1 MFRQVRLIGALVR
14 KDVKLFLADR
24 WAAVMCFAVPIV
36 LASAFGLIFDTR
48 AQQSGAVRLPLY
60 VVVEDDSALTAK
72 IVADLQASEEV
83 EVHLAERITA
93 EDEINRHAGGVA
105 VILPAGFGSS
115 LSLRARQG
123 EEPIV
128 SLRHHPRSALECRW
142 AEGVLTGIVMRRAA
156 KEFLEP
162 LGVNSEWSTPFHM
175 QREPILASAGH
186 SFSSKSHSFSG
197 MTLQYLLFWGMECGL
212 LLLRERQRGIWGR
225 LQVSPTPLTTALL
238 GRVSSTVLIALLQIA
253 TTFGFGYLLFGVTI
267 TGSIVGF
274 VLLALAMS
282 LLAAGVGLLVAAV
295 GRTEASAR
303 SVFIVVILAVS
314 MIGGLWLPAFLLPR
328 WLQDWSLALPTS
340 WAMRGLDAVT
350 WQGRG
355 LDAVWPSVL
364 AVNSFALVFLAVAI
378 ARFHWSE
385 ARRRRGGIA

>member
-1 MFRQVRLIGALVR
+1 MFRQLRLIGAIVR
-14 KDVKLFLADR
+14 KDIKLFLADR

-36 LASAFGLIFDTR
+36 LASAFGLIFDTP

-83 EVHLAERITA
+83 EVHFAERTTA
-93 EDEINRHAGGVA
+93 EDEINRHASGVA

-115 LSLRARQG
+115 LSLRTRKG
-123 EEPIV
+123 EEPV
-128 SLRHHPRSALECRW
+128 VPMRHHPGSALECRW

-162 LGVNSEWSTPFHM
+162 LGVNAELSMPFHM

-186 SFSSKSHSFSG
+186 SFNSKSHSFSG

-225 LQVSPTPLTTALL
+225 LQTSPTPLTTALL
-238 GRVSSTVLIALLQIA
+238 GRVGSTVLIALVQIA
-253 TTFGFGYLLFGVTI
+253 ATFGFGYLVFGVTL
-267 TGSIVGF
+267 TGSTAGF
-274 VLLALAMS
+274 VLLAVAMS

-303 SVFIVVILAVS
+303 SIFIVVILAVS
-314 MIGGLWLPAFLLPR
+314 MLGGLWLPAFLLPR
-328 WLQDWSLALPTS
+328 WLQDWSMALPTS

-355 LDAVWPSVL
+355 LAAVWPSVL
-364 AVNSFALVFLAVAI
+364 AVNTFALVFLMAAI
-378 ARFHWSE
+378 GRFHWSE
-385 ARRRRGGIA
+385 ARRRRGGIT